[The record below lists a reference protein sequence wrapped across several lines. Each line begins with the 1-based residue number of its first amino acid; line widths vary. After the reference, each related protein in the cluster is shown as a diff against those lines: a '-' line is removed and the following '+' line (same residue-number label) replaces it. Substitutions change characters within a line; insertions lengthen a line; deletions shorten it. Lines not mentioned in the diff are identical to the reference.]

1 MWCVDRPPFDAEE
14 TFAACISRVQDE
26 DLKSRLTDIAD
37 HVKDE
42 AASYAEHAGAGEL
55 HLVAGTPGVAGLVTT
70 DEMVSVYDQI
80 SISAYRAKKKHAL
93 MARATMRCELAAMR

>member
-1 MWCVDRPPFDAEE
+1 MHQPS
-14 TFAACISRVQDE
+14 SRRRFEVAFNGHRG
-26 DLKSRLTDIAD
+26 SR
-37 HVKDE
+37 KE